1 MEESGSAGFSCT
13 REIAAFRIPLLRG
26 IEMCG
31 IVGYVGTEAALDVLL
46 SGLQRLEYRGYDS
59 AGIAVVNSGTIAVEK
74 CAGKV
79 GDLAA
84 KLSASAIATS
94 SATLGIG
101 HTRWATHGAPT
112 VENAHPHT
120 DCTGRLAIVHNGI
133 IENYRALA
141 MALTRRGHGLKSATD
156 SELLAHLLEERII
169 AGMSP
174 SEAALEVLGEV
185 EGSVAMVII
194 DSDAPGRLVAARR
207 DSPLLVGVSEN
218 SAIVASDIPAILEH
232 TRRVVVMSEG
242 QVAVV
247 GPGEVA
253 LYGPGGME
261 VEVEPKE
268 IDWDTQSPEKGG
280 YPDFMLKE
288 IHEQPR
294 AIRDT
299 IRGRFEENKL
309 CLDEIHCD
317 EGFLRNINKV
327 VVVACGTS
335 FHAGMVAKYAIEHW
349 ARIPVEI
356 DLASEFRYRD
366 PVLDEKALVVA
377 VSQSG
382 ETADTV
388 AACRYAKSLGARV
401 IAVCNVVDSSMAR
414 EADAV
419 LYTRAGP
426 EVGVAATKTFTAQM
440 AATELLALYLAQV
453 RESLS
458 LDAIGEIAIEL
469 ARIPDLVSS
478 SLESWIRAARKAS
491 KSVEGL
497 KDFFFLGRGVG
508 YPVAMEG
515 ALKLKEIS
523 YLHAEGYA
531 AGEMKHGPIAL
542 VEPGVVVVVIA
553 TSGHVKAKV
562 LSNMKEMKARGAT
575 VLAIANEGDDAVLEE
590 ADLAFTVPEV
600 SEMLSPLIDV
610 VPCQLFAYEIAIS
623 RGLDVDKPR
632 NLAKTVTVE

>member
-1 MEESGSAGFSCT
+1 
-13 REIAAFRIPLLRG
+13 
-26 IEMCG
+26 MCG
-31 IVGYVGTEAALDVLL
+31 IVGYVGSEAALGVLVD
-46 SGLQRLEYRGYDS
+46 GLHRLEYRGYDS
-59 AGIAVVNSGTIAVEK
+59 AGVAVVGDGAIEIEK

-79 GDLAA
+79 GDLA
-84 KLSASAIATS
+84 SRVDDSGIAARA
-94 SATLGIG
+94 ATLGIG

-112 VENAHPHT
+112 GINAHPHS
-120 DCTGRLAIVHNGI
+120 DCTGRIAIVHNGI
-133 IENYRALA
+133 IENHRSLAAAL
-141 MALTRRGHGLKSATD
+141 RERGHDLKSATD
-156 SELLAHLLEERII
+156 SELLAHLLEEGLSEGR
-169 AGMSP
+169 SL

-185 EGSVAMVII
+185 EGSVAMVTI
-194 DSDAPGRLVAARR
+194 DRDDPGRLVAVRR
-207 DSPLLVGVSEN
+207 DSPLLVGIGSD
-218 SAIVASDIPAILEH
+218 SAVVASDIPAILEH
-232 TRRVVVMSEG
+232 TRRVVVMSDG
-242 QVAVV
+242 QVAEV
-247 GPGEVA
+247 GPGEITVFASDGAKVA
-253 LYGPGGME
+253 
-261 VEVEPKE
+261 VEPKE
-268 IDWDTQSPEKGG
+268 INWDLQSPEKAG

-288 IHEQPR
+288 IHEQPS

-299 IRGRFEENKL
+299 IRGRFEDGKL
-309 CLDEIHCD
+309 RLDEVHGD
-317 EGFLRNINKV
+317 EGFLRNINKI

-366 PVLDEKALVVA
+366 PVLDDKALVVA

-401 IAVCNVVDSSMAR
+401 VAVCNVVDSSMAR

-440 AATELLALYLAQV
+440 AAMELLALYLAQV

-458 LDAIGEIAIEL
+458 SHEIGEIATEL
-469 ARIPDLVSS
+469 GRIPGLVDAN
-478 SLESWIRAARKAS
+478 LESWSEQAKRAS
-491 KSVEGL
+491 QSVGRS

-562 LSNMKEMKARGAT
+562 LSNMQEMKARGAT
-575 VLAIANEGDDAVLEE
+575 VLVIANDGDDAAIEE
-590 ADLAFTVPEV
+590 ADFAFTVPEV

-610 VPCQLFAYEIAIS
+610 VPCQLFAYEIALS

>member
-1 MEESGSAGFSCT
+1 
-13 REIAAFRIPLLRG
+13 
-26 IEMCG
+26 MCG
-31 IVGYVGTEAALDVLL
+31 IVGYVGSEAAVGVLVD
-46 SGLQRLEYRGYDS
+46 GLERLEYRGYDS
-59 AGIAVVNSGTIAVEK
+59 AGVAVIDNGVIAVEK

-84 KLSASAIATS
+84 RVNASGIAATG
-94 SATLGIG
+94 ATLGIG

-112 VENAHPHT
+112 TANAHPHI

-133 IENYRALA
+133 IENHRTIASALA
-141 MALTRRGHGLKSATD
+141 ERGHDLQSATD
-156 SELLAHLLEERII
+156 SELLAHLLEEGLS
-169 AGMSP
+169 AGKSL
-174 SEAALEVLGEV
+174 SEAALEVLEEV

-194 DSDAPGRLVAARR
+194 DKEDPGRLVAVRR
-207 DSPLLVGVSEN
+207 DSPLLVGVGDD
-218 SAIVASDIPAILEH
+218 SAFVASDIPAILEH
-232 TRRVVVMSEG
+232 TRQVVIMADG
-242 QVAVV
+242 QVAEVS
-247 GPGEVA
+247 PGEVTLLSSEGA
-253 LYGPGGME
+253 R
-261 VEVEPKE
+261 VEAEPKE
-268 IDWDTQSPEKGG
+268 IDWDVQSPEKGG

-288 IHEQPR
+288 IHEQPG

-299 IRGRFEENKL
+299 IRGRFEDGKL
-309 CLDEIHCD
+309 CLDEVHGD
-317 EGFLRNINKV
+317 EGFLCNINKV

-388 AACRYAKSLGARV
+388 AACRYARSLGARV
-401 IAVCNVVDSSMAR
+401 VAVCNVVDSSMAR

-426 EVGVAATKTFTAQM
+426 EVGVAATKTFSAQM
-440 AATELLALYLAQV
+440 AAMELLALYLAQV

-458 LDAIGEIAIEL
+458 SDEIGRIATEL
-469 ARIPDLVSS
+469 ARIPGLVGSR
-478 SLESWIRAARKAS
+478 LEKWIDQASQASRAVGGS
-491 KSVEGL
+491 

-562 LSNMKEMKARGAT
+562 LSNMQEMKARGAT
-575 VLAIANEGDDAVLEE
+575 VLVIANDGDDEVLEE
-590 ADLAFTVPEV
+590 ADFAFTVPEV

-610 VPCQLFAYEIAIS
+610 VPCQLFAYEIALG